1 VKLGSVSGSPRA
13 LVALVAVGVL
23 VYALAAWFLLVSPK
37 RAEAGRLQ
45 DELAAAE
52 QQVSDARSSTGGS
65 DAPKTRVS
73 DLFRLAEAMPSSREQ
88 AALLLQLDAVAQQAG
103 VTAGTV
109 SIQDPTTLAGGTVAV
124 PVTVTVT
131 GTYRQ
136 ISRYLTL
143 TRRLVGLRG
152 DHPNVVGRLLTVQS
166 VDLTASKAD
175 GFPQLDAAVLFN
187 AHAYDGPVVP
197 AVPPPSTDTTTT
209 ETTPITQA
217 QTTASAAGAT
227 P

>member
-1 VKLGSVSGSPRA
+1 MKLGSVSDSPRA
-13 LVALVAVGVL
+13 LYALVVVGIL
-23 VYALAAWFLLVSPK
+23 VYALAAWFLLVSPR

-45 DELAAAE
+45 NEVAAAE
-52 QQVSDARSSTGGS
+52 QQVADARSSARGS
-65 DAPKTRVS
+65 DGRTTRVA

-88 AALLLQLDAVAQQAG
+88 ASLLLQLDAVAQQAR

-109 SIQDPTTLAGGTVAV
+109 TIQDPVTLAGGTVAV

-131 GTYRQ
+131 GSYRQ

-152 DHPNVVGRLLTVQS
+152 DRPNVVGRLLTVQS

-175 GFPQLDAAVLFN
+175 GFPRLDAAILLN

-197 AVPPPSTDTTTT
+197 ATPPPATDTTTT
-209 ETTPITQA
+209 ETTAPTQA
-217 QTTASAAGAT
+217 AASAAGAT